1 MLDNLVRDLQVLQ
14 KADTLIGKIWMKV
27 LVQRI
32 GLITFAGLIAVFGL
46 GMANVAGFYALQKHV
61 DAVWAAA
68 IVAAVDFVIAIAV
81 LLIANHAKPGAEIE
95 LALDVRKMAVD
106 ALQADA
112 RELKSVIETIGRD
125 VRDAK
130 LSIAGF
136 MQHPLDAAAEKLL
149 IPAVLSIVRGLRHS
163 KKEQG

>member
-14 KADTLIGKIWMKV
+14 KADTLIGKIWMKL

-32 GLITFAGLIAVFGL
+32 GLLAFAALIAVFGL

-68 IVAAVDFVIAIAV
+68 IIAAVDFVIAIV
-81 LLIANHAKPGAEIE
+81 VVVIANRAKPGAEIE

-112 RELKSVIETIGRD
+112 RELRGAIEAIGRD

-130 LSIAGF
+130 QSIAGF
-136 MQHPLDAAAEKLL
+136 KQHPLDAAAEKLL
-149 IPAVLSIVRGLRHS
+149 IPAVLSIVRGLRH
-163 KKEQG
+163 GRG